1 MINLYEIL
9 DLDPKCTFED
19 VRYAYRVKAMQYHP
33 DRVGPNDDFDRI
45 FKAYTIL
52 IDPPA
57 RFKYDI
63 LFNYYQS
70 QQGHNDEAKVH
81 TATYIEDDIDPV
93 QFKGVGYAFGVVEI
107 YS

>member
-9 DLDPKCTFED
+9 DLDPRATYEE
-19 VRYAYRVKAMQYHP
+19 VRYAYRIKAMQYHP
-33 DRVGPNDDFDRI
+33 DRIGPNDEFDRV

-52 IDPPA
+52 IDPNA

-63 LFNYYQS
+63 LFNYYRS
-70 QQGHNDEAKVH
+70 QEGSNEEAKVH
-81 TATYIEDDIDPV
+81 TGTYYRDIDPA
-93 QFKGVGYAFGVVEI
+93 QFKGVSYPFGVVEI

>member
-9 DLDPKCTFED
+9 DIDPRATYTE
-19 VRYAYRVKAMQYHP
+19 VRYAYRIKAMQYHP
-33 DRVGPNDDFDRI
+33 DRIGPNDEFDRV

-52 IDPPA
+52 IDPDA

-63 LFNYYQS
+63 LFNYYRS
-70 QQGHNDEAKVH
+70 QEGFNEEAKVH
-81 TATYIEDDIDPV
+81 TGTYYKDIDPA
-93 QFKGVGYAFGVVEI
+93 QFKGVSYPFGVVEI

>member
-9 DLDPKCTFED
+9 ELDPKCTFED
-19 VRYAYRVKAMQYHP
+19 IRYAYKVKAMQYHP
-33 DRVGPNDDFDRI
+33 DRIGPNDQFDRV

-63 LFNYYQS
+63 LFNYHHS
-70 QQGHNDEAKVH
+70 QQGFDESAKVQ
-81 TATYIEDDIDPV
+81 TGTYYHDDIDPA
-93 QFKGVGYAFGVVEI
+93 QFKSVGYAFGIVEI